1 MARSSAILAPVT
13 AQKPAEPKD
22 RLDALLDELR
32 VFVAERDWQQFHDP
46 KNLSMAVASEAGEL
60 VALFRWVRGDE
71 ADAFAQ
77 NPQNRPRVSAEIAD
91 VAVALLLLCDRTGI
105 DLAQAVR
112 DKLEINR
119 KNYPPDV
126 SRGRADRPPRG

>member
-1 MARSSAILAPVT
+1 MLTPVT
-13 AQKPAEPKD
+13 AQNPAEPKD
-22 RLDALLDELR
+22 RLDALLEELR
-32 VFVAERDWQQFHDP
+32 AFVAERDWQQFHDP

-77 NPQNRPRVSAEIAD
+77 SPKNRPRVSAEIAD

-112 DKLEINR
+112 EKLDVNR
-119 KNYPPDV
+119 KNYPVDV
-126 SRGRADRPPRG
+126 SRGRADRPDR

>member
-1 MARSSAILAPVT
+1 MGGSSAILAPVT
-13 AQKPAEPKD
+13 AQKPADPKD
-22 RLDALLDELR
+22 RLDALLEELR
-32 VFVAERDWQQFHDP
+32 AFVAERDWQQFHDP

-77 NPQNRPRVSAEIAD
+77 SPANRARVSAEIAD

-112 DKLEINR
+112 EKLEVNR
-119 KNYPPDV
+119 KNYPVDV
-126 SRGRADRPPRG
+126 SRGRADRPDR

>member
-1 MARSSAILAPVT
+1 VT
-13 AQKPAEPKD
+13 AQESTEPKD

-32 VFVAERDWQQFHDP
+32 AFVAERDWQQFHDP

-71 ADAFAQ
+71 ADAFARS
-77 NPQNRPRVSAEIAD
+77 PENRGRVSAEIAD

-105 DLAQAVR
+105 DLAQAIR
-112 DKLEINR
+112 EKLEVNR
-119 KNYPPDV
+119 RNYPAEEV
-126 SRGRADRPPRG
+126 RGKADRPKRNATE

>member
-1 MARSSAILAPVT
+1 MGHSSAIVAPVT
-13 AQKPAEPKD
+13 TQTPAEPKD

-32 VFVAERDWQQFHDP
+32 AFVAERDWQQFHDP

-77 NPQNRPRVSAEIAD
+77 RSENRTRVSAEIAD

-112 DKLEINR
+112 EKLEINR
-119 KNYPPDV
+119 KNYPAHA
-126 SRGRADRPPRG
+126 SRGRADRPDR